1 MLAAP
6 ANAPWMKISEVMDYI
21 IAVAPRRAFPTHE
34 MLLSRAGKD
43 PLERPARA
51 GPTEQG
57 GGEYLPLEP
66 GDTID
71 F

>member
-1 MLAAP
+1 
-6 ANAPWMKISEVMDYI
+6 MKISEAMDYV

-34 MLLSRAGKD
+34 MLLSRGGQDPRRTRDSAG
-43 PLERPARA
+43 RPSRA
-51 GPTEQG
+51 AASTS
-57 GGEYLPLEP
+57 PLEP